1 MAIWQ
6 ASFEESETFMKKK
19 KSQTFRDPYITQTL
33 QLWNYQRK
41 LTISYVRPK
50 GRSCW
55 ARRLLFQ
62 PCHSTHWLI
71 YQSATKER
79 YSTKLR
85 CISCKYT
92 SLVFFPITRMMQL
105 IHSVTDCQ
113 HWSTVFGRHFAA
125 NAGKS
130 FFSVLCFI
138 NNSFGEST
146 AWPKTFTLWIVK
158 FPHPYSVVHE
168 DKTTPGSQRGLGIYQ
183 MRSRSPRLN
192 TQWSKALKAWER

>member
-6 ASFEESETFMKKK
+6 ASFEASETFMKKK
-19 KSQTFRDPYITQTL
+19 ISQTFRDPYITQTL

-85 CISCKYT
+85 CNSCKYT

-105 IHSVTDCQ
+105 IHSVNDCQ

-130 FFSVLCFI
+130 FFLYCVLLTIASVDRLHDQKHLLCGLS
-138 NNSFGEST
+138 NSHT
-146 AWPKTFTLWIVK
+146 PIQLYMKTNQHQVPK
-158 FPHPYSVVHE
+158 
-168 DKTTPGSQRGLGIYQ
+168 R
-183 MRSRSPRLN
+183 
-192 TQWSKALKAWER
+192 A